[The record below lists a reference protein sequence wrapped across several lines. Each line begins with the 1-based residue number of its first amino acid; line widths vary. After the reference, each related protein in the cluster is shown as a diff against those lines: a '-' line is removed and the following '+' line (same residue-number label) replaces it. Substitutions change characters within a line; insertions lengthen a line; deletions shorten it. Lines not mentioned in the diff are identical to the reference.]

1 MNQKNRVVQVYGL
14 WLIDMIC
21 ISVSYWIAT
30 NLRFAGNNDWGSK
43 TLHYAVLIVFL
54 LFCTVYGFFNE
65 WNRDF
70 LRRGAFRELMAILQF
85 NGVMIL
91 VSLAFVFFAR
101 WSWILSR
108 QVILNFIWINLAVM
122 YTAHILFKKFLHRI
136 YTDDKLVTKVL
147 VVAPADQIDE
157 TITRIRNNT
166 DLSFQV
172 VGSVSVRNTRDKNEE
187 EKKAYFR
194 EMTEKLTQIP
204 FDEVF
209 INTPGLTQEEVR
221 PLIDGFEEMGVVCR
235 YNLDLP
241 DVGGTTT
248 KVETFADYTTVTY
261 TRFRSSYKRLLIKR
275 MFDILGGLVGLAI
288 TGILTLFIA
297 PAIRLD
303 SPGPVFF
310 AQTRVGK
317 NGRRFKIYKFRS
329 MYQDAEQRKKELERE
344 NEVKGLMFKM
354 DNDPRITKVG
364 AFLRKTSL
372 DEFPQFLNVLKGDMS
387 LVGTR
392 PPTEDEFEQYDEH
405 YRRRLSMTP
414 GLTGMWQVSG
424 RSEISDFDE
433 VVRLDLQYID
443 NWSLTLDFKIL
454 LQTVIVV
461 LGHRGAK

>member
-1 MNQKNRVVQVYGL
+1 M
-14 WLIDMIC
+14 
-21 ISVSYWIAT
+21 
-30 NLRFAGNNDWGSK
+30 
-43 TLHYAVLIVFL
+43 
-54 LFCTVYGFFNE
+54 
-65 WNRDF
+65 
-70 LRRGAFRELMAILQF
+70 
-85 NGVMIL
+85 
-91 VSLAFVFFAR
+91 
-101 WSWILSR
+101 
-108 QVILNFIWINLAVM
+108 
-122 YTAHILFKKFLHRI
+122 
-136 YTDDKLVTKVL
+136 
-147 VVAPADQIDE
+147 
-157 TITRIRNNT
+157 
-166 DLSFQV
+166 
-172 VGSVSVRNTRDKNEE
+172 
-187 EKKAYFR
+187 
-194 EMTEKLTQIP
+194 
-204 FDEVF
+204 
-209 INTPGLTQEEVR
+209 
-221 PLIDGFEEMGVVCR
+221 
-235 YNLDLP
+235 
-241 DVGGTTT
+241 
-248 KVETFADYTTVTY
+248 ETFADNTTVTY

>member
-43 TLHYAVLIVFL
+43 TLHYTVLIVFL

-172 VGSVSVRNTRDKNEE
+172 VGSASVRNTRDKNEE

-221 PLIDGFEEMGVVCR
+221 PLIDGFEEMGVV
-235 YNLDLP
+235 
-241 DVGGTTT
+241 
-248 KVETFADYTTVTY
+248 
-261 TRFRSSYKRLLIKR
+261 
-275 MFDILGGLVGLAI
+275 
-288 TGILTLFIA
+288 
-297 PAIRLD
+297 
-303 SPGPVFF
+303 
-310 AQTRVGK
+310 
-317 NGRRFKIYKFRS
+317 
-329 MYQDAEQRKKELERE
+329 
-344 NEVKGLMFKM
+344 
-354 DNDPRITKVG
+354 
-364 AFLRKTSL
+364 
-372 DEFPQFLNVLKGDMS
+372 
-387 LVGTR
+387 
-392 PPTEDEFEQYDEH
+392 
-405 YRRRLSMTP
+405 
-414 GLTGMWQVSG
+414 
-424 RSEISDFDE
+424 
-433 VVRLDLQYID
+433 
-443 NWSLTLDFKIL
+443 
-454 LQTVIVV
+454 
-461 LGHRGAK
+461 

>member
-1 MNQKNRVVQVYGL
+1 MNQKNRVLQTYGL
-14 WLIDMIC
+14 WLSDISC
-21 ISVSYWIAT
+21 ISVSYLSAT
-30 NLRFAGNNDWGSK
+30 SLRFARNNDWGSK
-43 TLHYAVLIVFL
+43 PLHYAVLIVFL
-54 LFCTVYGFFNE
+54 LFCTVYSFFNE

-70 LRRGAFRELMAILQF
+70 LRRGAFRELMAVLQF

-91 VSLAFVFFAR
+91 FSLAFVFFAR

-108 QVILNFIWINLAVM
+108 QVILNFIWMNLLMM
-122 YTAHILFKKFLHRI
+122 YLAHILFKKFLHGI

-147 VVAPADQIDE
+147 VVAPADQIDS
-157 TITRIRNNT
+157 TITRLRTNT
-166 DLSFQV
+166 DFSYQI
-172 VGSVSVRNTRDKNEE
+172 VGSASVKNMRDATEE
-187 EKKAYFR
+187 ERAASFR

-209 INTPGLTQEEVR
+209 INTPGLTQEEVW

-241 DVGGTTT
+241 DVGGATT

-261 TRFRSSYKRLLIKR
+261 MRFRSSYKRLLIKR
-275 MFDILGGLVGLAI
+275 LFDILGGLVGVVI

-297 PAIRLD
+297 PAIKLE

-310 AQTRVGK
+310 AQTRIGK

-329 MYQDAEQRKKELERE
+329 MYQDAEKRKKELERK
-344 NEVKGLMFKM
+344 NEVKGLVFKM
-354 DNDPRITKVG
+354 DHDPRITRVG
-364 AFLRKTSL
+364 AFLRRTSL

-392 PPTEDEFEQYDEH
+392 PPTGDEFEQYDEH

-424 RSEISDFDE
+424 RSDISDFDE

-454 LQTVIVV
+454 LQTVVVV

>member
-1 MNQKNRVVQVYGL
+1 MNQKNRVLQTYGL

-70 LRRGAFRELMAILQF
+70 LRRGAFRELMAVLQF

-91 VSLAFVFFAR
+91 FSLAFVFFAR

-108 QVILNFIWINLAVM
+108 QVILNFIWINLLIM
-122 YTAHILFKKFLHRI
+122 YIAHILFKKFLHGI

-147 VVAPADQIDE
+147 VVAPADQIDS
-157 TITRIRNNT
+157 TITRLRTNT
-166 DLSFQV
+166 DLSYQI
-172 VGSVSVRNTRDKNEE
+172 VGSASVKNMRD
-187 EKKAYFR
+187 A
-194 EMTEKLTQIP
+194 TE
-204 FDEVF
+204 
-209 INTPGLTQEEVR
+209 EEVR

-241 DVGGTTT
+241 DVGGATT

-261 TRFRSSYKRLLIKR
+261 MRFRSSYKRLLIKR
-275 MFDILGGLVGLAI
+275 MFDILGGLVGVVI

-297 PAIRLD
+297 PAIKLD

-310 AQTRVGK
+310 AQTRIGK

-329 MYQDAEQRKKELERE
+329 MYQDAEERKKELERE

-354 DNDPRITKVG
+354 DHDPRITKVG
-364 AFLRKTSL
+364 AFLRRTSL

-387 LVGTR
+387 LVC
-392 PPTEDEFEQYDEH
+392 
-405 YRRRLSMTP
+405 
-414 GLTGMWQVSG
+414 
-424 RSEISDFDE
+424 
-433 VVRLDLQYID
+433 
-443 NWSLTLDFKIL
+443 L
-454 LQTVIVV
+454 LYTSPSP
-461 LGHRGAK
+461 RD